1 MTDQELKDLVAS
13 LAVAQ
18 AKSEADNAA
27 GFAALR
33 ETQAKTEKLW
43 AKHQLQY
50 AQTDAQLEKTD
61 RKFKTMQDM
70 LDGISKNQGSVA
82 EEFFFNSLN
91 AKPVIGD
98 IKFDRVTPHLI
109 VGRKGKQSEY
119 DVVMVNGAS
128 VGIVEIKYKAHL
140 NDLQQVHEQVKRFK
154 RDCPEFKGYAI
165 YGGIAG
171 LSVPNDVSKAAK
183 EQGLFVLKRKGE
195 HLEAQTEGMRGF

>member
-18 AKSEADNAA
+18 AKTDA
-27 GFAALR
+27 
-33 ETQAKTEKLW
+33 QMAKTDAQM
-43 AKHQLQY
+43 AK
-50 AQTDAQLEKTD
+50 TDAQLDKTD
-61 RKFKTMQDM
+61 RKFKTMQAM

-82 EEFFFNSLN
+82 EEFFYNSLN
-91 AKPVIGD
+91 AKPVLGD
-98 IKFDRVTPHLI
+98 IRFDRVTPHLI

-128 VGIVEIKYKAHL
+128 VGIVEVKYKAHL
-140 NDLQQVHEQVKRFK
+140 NDLEQVHEQVKRFR
-154 RDCPEFKGYAI
+154 RDCPEFKDYAI

-183 EQGLFVLKRKGE
+183 AQGLFVLKRKGE
-195 HLEAQTEGMRGF
+195 ALEAQTEGMRGF

>member
-18 AKSEADNAA
+18 AKTDR
-27 GFAALR
+27 LM
-33 ETQAKTEKLW
+33 AKTEALM
-43 AKHQLQY
+43 AKNQVQY
-50 AQTDAQLEKTD
+50 AKTDAQLEKTD

-91 AKPVIGD
+91 AKPVIGG

-128 VGIVEIKYKAHL
+128 VGIVEIKYKARLH
-140 NDLQQVHEQVKRFK
+140 DLEQVHEQVKRF
-154 RDCPEFKGYAI
+154 RRNCPEFKGYAI

-171 LSVPNDVSKAAK
+171 LSLPKDVSKAAK

-195 HLEAQTEGMRGF
+195 LLETQPEGMRGF